1 MTQLGSALV
10 GGASAEL
17 FLLARL
23 LFGGVIAFMGLN
35 HFLNGEDMIAYA
47 RTKGLP
53 APSLAVYG
61 SGAMLAFGGLSI
73 ALGAVPLLGAVALVV
88 FFVVVTPTMHDFW
101 NVDDPQQQQSEL
113 TDFLK
118 NVALLGVSFGFLAL
132 SRASWPYALG
142 VGLF

>member
-1 MTQLGSALV
+1 
-10 GGASAEL
+10 
-17 FLLARL
+17 
-23 LFGGVIAFMGLN
+23 
-35 HFLNGEDMIAYA
+35 
-47 RTKGLP
+47 
-53 APSLAVYG
+53 
-61 SGAMLAFGGLSI
+61 
-73 ALGAVPLLGAVALVV
+73 
-88 FFVVVTPTMHDFW
+88 MHDFW

>member
-1 MTQLGSALV
+1 MAL
-10 GGASAEL
+10 EL
-17 FLLARL
+17 SPAGEVAFLIGRV
-23 LFGGVIAFMGLN
+23 LFGAVLAFTGLN
-35 HFLNGEDMIAYA
+35 HFLDADAMTGYA
-47 RTKGLP
+47 ESKGLP
-53 APSLAVYG
+53 AARLSVLA
-61 SGAMLAFGGLSI
+61 SGGLLI
-73 ALGAVPLLGAVALVV
+73 VGGLLVALGLFPLVGAGALATFLLVA
-88 FFVVVTPTMHDFW
+88 TPTMHDFW